1 MKLVCNTAVQQ
12 IRAERTRRALA
23 ALNLFVEELREA
35 NDRECR
41 LEGGHQNDG
50 DDYCVRCGVDLQ
62 T

>member
-12 IRAERTRRALA
+12 VRAERTRRVLA
-23 ALNLFVEELREA
+23 ALNLFVEELLE
-35 NDRECR
+35 RECR